1 MPPRAAAPA
10 ATTPWSRED
19 VVASIKYKLLVQF
32 NSPKDI
38 ICTVDF
44 FVAKRSWT
52 QSGYQGQDHAMAKQG
67 ALPAPNQLARS
78 RRQLLLRHRRSAYA
92 DFDAYASVRN
102 MHNGRKDLGEE
113 DSDEDSDEE

>member
-1 MPPRAAAPA
+1 MESGRRRSIHQVQVARA
-10 ATTPWSRED
+10 
-19 VVASIKYKLLVQF
+19 VQLAEGYQVI
-32 NSPKDI
+32 N
-38 ICTVDF
+38 CTVEF
-44 FVAKRSWT
+44 FVWPNVPGLDPVIKGKIMQWQIRTS
-52 QSGYQGQDHAMAKQG
+52 G

-113 DSDEDSDEE
+113 YSDEDSDEE